1 MLKRPRVM
9 NDGEDSKATV
19 YEELKLNAARGS
31 DCNRSPTDL
40 NFDSYTKAITAS
52 ESENNLQVIMDK
64 MLHNRCKKTEY
75 YAILGTELANL
86 KFLNIRSKCS
96 SCSEA
101 TDMYIVLDCPTC
113 NSRRNP
119 SEPYY
124 STARNIT
131 KFSRDYINFLIA
143 IGRLCR
149 DYPKF
154 LHVTMSTDDLK
165 NKLGLRY
172 LLMRMTQDGE
182 FWK

>member
-1 MLKRPRVM
+1 VI
-9 NDGEDSKATV
+9 NEGEDSKAKV
-19 YEELKLNAARGS
+19 YEELKLNAAKGS
-31 DCNRSPTDL
+31 DCNRSPIDL
-40 NFDSYTKAITAS
+40 NFDSYTRATTAS
-52 ESENNLQVIMDK
+52 EFENNLQVIMDE
-64 MLHNRCKKTEY
+64 MLYNRCKKTEY
-75 YAILGTELANL
+75 YAILGIELANL
-86 KFLNIRSKCS
+86 KFLIIRSKCP
-96 SCSEA
+96 SCCEA

-113 NSRRNP
+113 NSRKNP
-119 SEPYY
+119 SKQYY

-154 LHVTMSTDDLK
+154 LHATMSTDDLK

-172 LLMRMTQDGE
+172 LLMRMTQDVE